1 MKIEI
6 RSVKNNNGEPL
17 ELYIEYTKYEWERIK
32 KFYDDNPETYR
43 AGQSANLFGVGVSAN
58 VYFARTHDTMLAENI
73 AYRVREEIESKEHIR
88 IDVIDNINKPLI
100 YIENSYLILNI
111 ALFRIIPKYDESINK
126 YVIKLPLAPTFCYL
140 PGFKFYRYI
149 VREFVKQLEL
159 YQTQKKV
166 KLIYR
171 LEVISE

>member
-6 RSVKNNNGEPL
+6 KSVKNNNQEPL
-17 ELYIEYTKYEWERIK
+17 ELYVEYSKSEWERIK
-32 KFYDDNPETYR
+32 QYYDSNPEVYR
-43 AGQSANLFGVGVSAN
+43 IGQSANLFGVGVNAN
-58 VYFARTHDTMLAENI
+58 VYFTRTHDTTIAENI
-73 AYRVREEIESKEHIR
+73 AYRIREEVESKEHIR

-111 ALFRIIPKYDESINK
+111 ALFRIIPQYDQNTNK
-126 YVIKLPLAPTFCYL
+126 YVIRLPLAPTFCYL

-149 VREFVKQLEL
+149 VREFIKQLEL
-159 YQTQKKV
+159 YQTRKKV

-171 LEVISE
+171 LEVVEE